1 MTSRNEFN
9 LRKTII
15 ITGGSD
21 GIGAAAA
28 RKLVARGHRVVI
40 VGRSLH
46 KTKDLAAEL
55 DIPFHI
61 ADFAELAQVQQ
72 LASTLL
78 ESYPEI
84 NVLANN
90 AGGIMGPRVITVD
103 EHEKTF
109 QVNHLA
115 PFLLTRLLMPALIAG
130 GATVI
135 QTASVAARIFGRLDL
150 DDLQNAADFAPQKAY
165 GNAKLANILF
175 TQELQHRF
183 GTHGVTAVAFHP
195 GIVASN
201 FASDTT
207 HFMRRVYHGP
217 LKRLFTVTTEKGA
230 DQLIWLAEGT
240 SNDSFLPG
248 AYYETRRI
256 ATKVNPQM
264 HNPRI
269 ASQLWAKSELLLKG
283 F

>member
-9 LRKTII
+9 LKKTII

-21 GIGAAAA
+21 GIGVAAA
-28 RKLVARGHRVVI
+28 RKLVASGHRVVI
-40 VGRSLH
+40 VGRSLS
-46 KTKDLAAEL
+46 KTKGLAAEL
-55 DIPFHI
+55 GIPFHV
-61 ADFAELAQVQQ
+61 ADFAELAQVRR
-72 LASTLL
+72 LADELL

-84 NVLANN
+84 NVLSNN

-103 EHEKTF
+103 GHEKTF

-115 PFLLTRLLMPALIAG
+115 PFLLTRLLMPTLIAG
-130 GATVI
+130 SATVI
-135 QTASVAARIFGRLDL
+135 QTASAAARIFGRLDL
-150 DDLQNAADFAPQKAY
+150 DDLQNAADYTPQKAY

-183 GTHGVTAVAFHP
+183 GTDGVTAVAFHP

-207 HFMRRVYHGP
+207 HFMRRIYHGP
-217 LKRLFTVTTEKGA
+217 LKRLFTVTPEKGA

-240 SNDSFLPG
+240 PEESFLPG
-248 AYYETRRI
+248 AYYEARRI

-264 HNPRI
+264 HDPQV
-269 ASQLWAKSELLLKG
+269 AAQLWDKSTALL
-283 F
+283 